1 VTGHVVLDLVAW
13 AGHLAVA
20 ILLLIWPERNP
31 LVWPMRLLA
40 FNFFAWNFADF
51 AFSLSGRPEWHLI
64 DLGTS
69 PFSPTLALH
78 VIARF
83 VGQTTARRVSLAVA
97 YLCSA
102 GLAGISWLALV
113 SSSARSW
120 IASDTWSFAFL
131 VMDVAAVAVGTGW
144 LIRHARRVT
153 DPFERIRTQTM
164 IAALL
169 IGALLSTTDF
179 WDDFGIHLP
188 QLANLGS
195 LLSAS
200 LLTMASLRFRIFDKN
215 LSPRVAF
222 RSLGLAATGVA
233 GYAATFRLLSH
244 STAAVMLGT
253 TILTLLLVM
262 ALRQLTRGYFERRY
276 RVEALARQGRFGAQM
291 AHDLKNPLAA
301 LKGAVQ
307 YLNEDLNRGG
317 TIDRQRQVLML
328 LSGQVDRI
336 NNVVDEYAQLGH
348 LQPRLAETDL
358 NQLVRKVITL
368 QAFVRKD
375 IALDPQLETELP
387 VFQLDSELVAR
398 ALENLVRNS
407 TEAMPQGG
415 IVSVRTAVKRSR
427 GRVVGA
433 SLAVHDRGAGMDARH
448 AARALED
455 FFTTKPHGTGLGLA
469 FTKRVVEAHGGRL
482 QLSSK
487 VGIGTSVTLYFP
499 INGEVSNG
507 HDGADSGRR

>member
-1 VTGHVVLDLVAW
+1 
-13 AGHLAVA
+13 
-20 ILLLIWPERNP
+20 
-31 LVWPMRLLA
+31 MRLLA
-40 FNFFAWNFADF
+40 FDLFAWNFAEF

-69 PFSPTLALH
+69 PFSPALALH
-78 VIARF
+78 VAARF
-83 VGQTTARRVSLAVA
+83 VGQTTARRVTLAAA
-97 YLCSA
+97 YLCA
-102 GLAGISWLALV
+102 AVLAGISWLALV
-113 SSSARSW
+113 SSSARAW

-131 VMDVAAVAVGTGW
+131 VAEVAAVSAGTIW
-144 LIRHARRVT
+144 LVLHDRRVI
-153 DPFERIRTQTM
+153 DPFERIRTRTM
-164 IAALL
+164 IAALVG
-169 IGALLSTTDF
+169 GALLSTTDF
-179 WDDFGIHLP
+179 WDDFGFRFP
-188 QLANLGS
+188 PLANVGS
-195 LLSAS
+195 LLSAA

-215 LSPRVAF
+215 LPPRVALW
-222 RSLGLAATGVA
+222 SVGLAATGVA
-233 GYAATFRLLSH
+233 GYAALFRLLSH

-262 ALRQLTRGYFERRY
+262 ALRQLTRTYFERRY

-301 LKGAVQ
+301 LKGGVQ
-307 YLNEDLNRGG
+307 YLTEELNRGG
-317 TIDRQRQVLML
+317 AIDRQRQVLML

-336 NNVVDEYAQLGH
+336 NHVVDEYAQLGH

-375 IALDPQLETELP
+375 IALDPQLDMQVP
-387 VFQLDSELVAR
+387 IFQLDSELVAR

-415 IVSVRTAVKRSR
+415 IVSVRTALRRAR

-433 SLAVHDRGAGMDARH
+433 TLAVQDRGAGMDARH
-448 AARALED
+448 SARALDD

>member
-40 FNFFAWNFADF
+40 FDFFAWNFADF

-69 PFSPTLALH
+69 PFSPALALH
-78 VIARF
+78 VAARF
-83 VGQTTARRVSLAVA
+83 VGQTVARRITLAVA
-97 YLCSA
+97 YLCAA

-131 VMDVAAVAVGTGW
+131 VVDVVAVAAGTGW

-153 DPFERIRTQTM
+153 DPFERIRTHTM

-179 WDDFGIHLP
+179 WDDFGIRLP

-222 RSLGLAATGVA
+222 WSVGLAATGVA
-233 GYAATFRLLSH
+233 A
-244 STAAVMLGT
+244 
-253 TILTLLLVM
+253 
-262 ALRQLTRGYFERRY
+262 
-276 RVEALARQGRFGAQM
+276 
-291 AHDLKNPLAA
+291 
-301 LKGAVQ
+301 
-307 YLNEDLNRGG
+307 
-317 TIDRQRQVLML
+317 
-328 LSGQVDRI
+328 
-336 NNVVDEYAQLGH
+336 
-348 LQPRLAETDL
+348 
-358 NQLVRKVITL
+358 
-368 QAFVRKD
+368 
-375 IALDPQLETELP
+375 
-387 VFQLDSELVAR
+387 
-398 ALENLVRNS
+398 
-407 TEAMPQGG
+407 
-415 IVSVRTAVKRSR
+415 
-427 GRVVGA
+427 
-433 SLAVHDRGAGMDARH
+433 
-448 AARALED
+448 
-455 FFTTKPHGTGLGLA
+455 
-469 FTKRVVEAHGGRL
+469 
-482 QLSSK
+482 
-487 VGIGTSVTLYFP
+487 
-499 INGEVSNG
+499 
-507 HDGADSGRR
+507 